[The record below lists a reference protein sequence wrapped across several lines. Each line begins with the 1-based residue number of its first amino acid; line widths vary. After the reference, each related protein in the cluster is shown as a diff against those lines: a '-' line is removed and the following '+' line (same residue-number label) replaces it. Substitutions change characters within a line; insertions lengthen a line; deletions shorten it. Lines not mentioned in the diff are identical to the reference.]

1 MLVFCEEC
9 GKRYSF
15 PPEEVE
21 AGSGQFRCRACGF
34 LMTTDMLVQV
44 VHKEGEDILPSPP
57 SDPDSDGS
65 FSPAS
70 PKNTEESV

>member
-15 PPEEVE
+15 PPEEFE

-34 LMTTDMLVQV
+34 LMTTAMLVRV
-44 VHKEGEDILPSPP
+44 VRKKDDGVLPAP
-57 SDPDSDGS
+57 SSAPDSSAGT
-65 FSPAS
+65 P
-70 PKNTEESV
+70 PVCKNTEDSL

>member
-34 LMTTDMLVQV
+34 LMTTDMLVRV
-44 VHKEGEDILPSPP
+44 VIREEEGILPSPP
-57 SDPDSDGS
+57 SDTDSDGI
-65 FSPAS
+65 SPTS
-70 PKNTEESV
+70 PKKTKEGV

>member
-15 PPEEVE
+15 PPEEVD

-34 LMTTDMLVQV
+34 LMTADMLVQV
-44 VHKEGEDILPSPP
+44 VRKEGEAMPP
-57 SDPDSDGS
+57 SQSSAADSDGS
-65 FSPAS
+65 SHLTD
-70 PKNTEESV
+70 NTEDSV

>member
-1 MLVFCEEC
+1 VLVFCEEC

-34 LMTTDMLVQV
+34 LMTTDLLAQV
-44 VHKEGEDILPSPP
+44 VHKEGEAMPSLPSET
-57 SDPDSDGS
+57 DSDGS
-65 FSPAS
+65 YSPTSA
-70 PKNTEESV
+70 KKH

>member
-15 PPEEVE
+15 PPEEFE

-34 LMTTDMLVQV
+34 LMSITLPVPV
-44 VHKEGEDILPSPP
+44 ARLEGEGGLPPQP
-57 SDPDSDGS
+57 ADPAGDGS
-65 FSPAS
+65 TAAPA
-70 PKNTEESV
+70 KTAKDII

>member
-34 LMTTDMLVQV
+34 LMTTDMLVRV
-44 VHKEGEDILPSPP
+44 VIRKEEGILPSPP
-57 SDPDSDGS
+57 SDPDSDGII
-65 FSPAS
+65 SPTVS
-70 PKNTEESV
+70 KKN

>member
-34 LMTTDMLVQV
+34 LMTTDMLVRV
-44 VHKEGEDILPSPP
+44 VIRKEEGILPSPP
-57 SDPDSDGS
+57 SAPDSDGILL
-65 FSPAS
+65 PPP
-70 PKNTEESV
+70 PKTKEGD

>member
-15 PPEEVE
+15 PPEECE

-34 LMTTDMLVQV
+34 LMSITLPVPVARQ
-44 VHKEGEDILPSPP
+44 EGAGGLPPQPADPAGDGGPAKTAKDI
-57 SDPDSDGS
+57 
-65 FSPAS
+65 
-70 PKNTEESV
+70 V